1 MAKRIKSAIK
11 QARKAKKN
19 KARNL
24 EAMKGLKKIVKQA
37 ERAIKSKSQDVI
49 DLIRKAI
56 SVIDKTAQRKI
67 IHKNKAARAKSKLMA
82 KLNKSK
88 S

>member
-19 KARNL
+19 KARNH
-24 EAMKGLKKIVKQA
+24 EAMTNLKKVIKTTKK
-37 ERAIKSKSQDVI
+37 AIIAKAQDVA
-49 DLIRKAI
+49 DLIKKAI

-67 IHKNKAARAKSKLMA
+67 IHKNKAARAKSSLMA
-82 KLNKSK
+82 LFNKSK
-88 S
+88 A